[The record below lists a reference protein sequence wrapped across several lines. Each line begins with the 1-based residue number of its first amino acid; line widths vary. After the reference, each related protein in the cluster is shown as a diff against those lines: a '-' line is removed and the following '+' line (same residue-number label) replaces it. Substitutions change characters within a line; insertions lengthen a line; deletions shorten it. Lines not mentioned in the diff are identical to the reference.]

1 MRCVLANLLRLAA
14 TGARAHDSHVRWLW
28 WLFLVSM
35 ACGRRPEPTS
45 PAAPAGPARL
55 PKLEAEGWPA
65 VTQSP
70 HPLEAAPGAEPLQAL
85 CAPGDAA
92 LQRVAHELAR
102 EATLGRS
109 PLAGELEWRLRAQG
123 APYVW
128 PRMWTLTLPAGETA
142 DARERMSVWLGSL
155 PRSGPPRCGVARHEA
170 RTKAQAVIAALS
182 VDVLADLSP
191 LPTRVPVG
199 TWLEVEA
206 RILVPY
212 QGAKIVVVGP
222 RGTPKLVPTSVREQH
237 VRGRFAIDAAG
248 HWVVQVLAEVSG
260 GPRPVLEAWLFA
272 DVEPPSTPTS
282 APAPGEAAAKGA
294 KDPRI
299 ALERM
304 LEVTRRSEGLATLRR
319 DAGLDEVAQQQAEA
333 MQRAGRLAHDLGDDP
348 ARRLETAGLR
358 VTSVGENV
366 AHATSATHAH
376 RAMWASPSHRFN
388 LVSSQFAAV
397 GIGAVQDADGSL
409 WVCELFASFEP

>member
-14 TGARAHDSHVRWLW
+14 AGARAHDTHVRWLW
-28 WLFLVSM
+28 SLFLVSM
-35 ACGRRPEPTS
+35 ACSRRPEPTS
-45 PAAPAGPARL
+45 LAAPAGPAIT
-55 PKLEAEGWPA
+55 PDVETEGWPA

-70 HPLEAAPGAEPLQAL
+70 HPLEAPLGGEPLQAL

-92 LQRVAHELAR
+92 LQRVAHELAGQ
-102 EATLGRS
+102 EMLGSS
-109 PLAGELEWRLRAQG
+109 PVAGELEWRLRAQG

-128 PRMWTLTLPAGETA
+128 PRMWTLTGPVAETG
-142 DARERMSVWLGSL
+142 DARERMSAWLGSF
-155 PRSGPPRCGVARHEA
+155 PMSGPPRCGVARHV
-170 RTKAQAVIAALS
+170 RTTKEQAVIAAVS

-191 LPTRVPVG
+191 LPSRVPVG

-206 RILVPY
+206 RLLVPY
-212 QGAKIVVVGP
+212 QGAKIVVLGP
-222 RGTPKLVPTSVREQH
+222 RGSPKLVPTSAREQH

-248 HWVVQVLAEVSG
+248 QWVVQVLAEVSG

-282 APAPGEAAAKGA
+282 APAPGEAAAVGT
-294 KDPRI
+294 KDPRD

-304 LEVTRRSEGLATLRR
+304 LELTRRGERLASLRR
-319 DAGLDEVAQQQAEA
+319 DASLDAVAQRQAEA
-333 MQRAGRLAHDLGDDP
+333 MQRAGRLAHDLADGP

-358 VTSVGENV
+358 ATTVGENV

-397 GIGAVQDADGSL
+397 GIGAAADADGSL